1 MLVRHHEDTRNL
13 ETRQQRSVHDL
24 RSDQITKQHDT
35 ELAHQEDYT
44 KRSHSELRKK
54 HAMQLR
60 QQPKS
65 LKVRVTIL
73 KICFIEVFEVN
84 NIIFGLLNIK

>member
-1 MLVRHHEDTRNL
+1 MLVRHHEDTKNL
-13 ETRQQRSVHDL
+13 ETRQQRAVHDL

-44 KRSHSELRKK
+44 KRIQFELRKK

-65 LKVRVTIL
+65 LKVS
-73 KICFIEVFEVN
+73 
-84 NIIFGLLNIK
+84 IIVAVMYLI